1 MRNIDEYIELLENN
15 LTISLDLAFEM
26 LTACSCMIEKD
37 SEYSRRLCINV
48 LNNWKKLPSPIID
61 EWGSLI
67 ETLGFYPYLNKEEIT
82 LTGTA
87 ESLRRYNHD
96 SIFIQGTTHHDKQQI
111 VLEKIFSNK
120 NLVVSAPT
128 SFGKSLLIEEII
140 ASCRYE
146 NIVIIQPTLAL
157 LDETRRKLLKYSTD
171 YKIIVR
177 TTQKPSLERRN
188 IYLFTAERVNEYEY
202 FIKIDF
208 LIIDEFYKLSGS
220 RNDDRS
226 SSLNNAFYKIYW
238 KYRPQFYFLGPNIDN
253 VSKGFLDFYNAEFY
267 STNYSLVDSRIIDI
281 YKIYPGQFGTRGK
294 KKEFTENV
302 LFELLLEHFNEQ
314 TIIYCSSPNRVRTLA
329 KNFTQYSKDHIEKP
343 NVNFLVTEWI
353 KENISQKWMLLEAL
367 DYCIGIHDGA
377 LQKHIT
383 TSIIDYF
390 NSGKIKYL
398 FCTSTIIEGVN
409 TSAKNIIYF
418 DRMKGPNKV
427 DYFDY
432 SNIKGRAGRM
442 MQHYVGKIY
451 NFYGP
456 PLKERIEIDIPVYD
470 QNPVKDEVLIQID
483 ENHVKDKKSKQ
494 YQDILSIPSDELN
507 IIRKNGVNVK
517 GQKQIIDKLMNEL
530 PAKET
535 LYNWSTNPFPK
546 YHQMQAVLGLAW
558 DNLITSTEIVKPM
571 TKDKLVHFT
580 MSYLYHHDE
589 AYLIKS
595 QFDFFSKQKEFINK
609 SENDIYDAAI
619 QNVFQN
625 IKHWMQY
632 KVPKWLSVISELQKF
647 VCTKKGIKP
656 GDYIGVANLL
666 ENGFVPENL
675 SILLEYGIP
684 ASAIRKLKKTL
695 PNDINQDDIFDYIKK
710 HDLIEK
716 VDLIEY
722 EKDKI
727 RQNLLL

>member
-1 MRNIDEYIELLENN
+1 M
-15 LTISLDLAFEM
+15 
-26 LTACSCMIEKD
+26 
-37 SEYSRRLCINV
+37 
-48 LNNWKKLPSPIID
+48 
-61 EWGSLI
+61 
-67 ETLGFYPYLNKEEIT
+67 
-82 LTGTA
+82 
-87 ESLRRYNHD
+87 
-96 SIFIQGTTHHDKQQI
+96 
-111 VLEKIFSNK
+111 
-120 NLVVSAPT
+120 
-128 SFGKSLLIEEII
+128 
-140 ASCRYE
+140 
-146 NIVIIQPTLAL
+146 
-157 LDETRRKLLKYSTD
+157 
-171 YKIIVR
+171 
-177 TTQKPSLERRN
+177 
-188 IYLFTAERVNEYEY
+188 
-202 FIKIDF
+202 
-208 LIIDEFYKLSGS
+208 
-220 RNDDRS
+220 
-226 SSLNNAFYKIYW
+226 
-238 KYRPQFYFLGPNIDN
+238 
-253 VSKGFLDFYNAEFY
+253 
-267 STNYSLVDSRIIDI
+267 
-281 YKIYPGQFGTRGK
+281 
-294 KKEFTENV
+294 
-302 LFELLLEHFNEQ
+302 
-314 TIIYCSSPNRVRTLA
+314 
-329 KNFTQYSKDHIEKP
+329 
-343 NVNFLVTEWI
+343 
-353 KENISQKWMLLEAL
+353 
-367 DYCIGIHDGA
+367 
-377 LQKHIT
+377 
-383 TSIIDYF
+383 
-390 NSGKIKYL
+390 
-398 FCTSTIIEGVN
+398 
-409 TSAKNIIYF
+409 
-418 DRMKGPNKV
+418 
-427 DYFDY
+427 
-432 SNIKGRAGRM
+432 
-442 MQHYVGKIY
+442 
-451 NFYGP
+451 
-456 PLKERIEIDIPVYD
+456 
-470 QNPVKDEVLIQID
+470 KDEVLIQID

-558 DNLITSTEIVKPM
+558 DNLITSAEIVKPM

-619 QNVFQN
+619 QDVFQN

-684 ASAIRKLKKTL
+684 ASAIRKLKKSL